1 MDDGS
6 NILLDGRSK
15 LMLDRKVPRRVRLEE
30 GAAKAEA
37 EEAAKDAA
45 EADSRDRIDY
55 PSSPK
60 SGRSSSRSR
69 PPTTPTTGD
78 RVSDVL
84 SSPVAKDLMRT
95 AAREILRGVFKVGRR

>member
-1 MDDGS
+1 M
-6 NILLDGRSK
+6 IAAA
-15 LMLDRKVPRRVRLEE
+15 RRD
-30 GAAKAEA
+30 
-37 EEAAKDAA
+37 KDAA
-45 EADSRDRIDY
+45 EKDSRDRIDY

-69 PPTTPTTGD
+69 PTTTGD